1 MNWNPD
7 DPLALLRVINELIE
21 EYRNYQK
28 GLLLGDNSMLNYMY
42 TSLLENNKYREEDIE
57 ILVLKKCQVIH
68 FSVYWT
74 SHLVVFTKV
83 KEYFLVPC
91 VDHGKQV
98 VL

>member
-28 GLLLGDNSMLNYMY
+28 GLLLGENSMLNYMY

-68 FSVYWT
+68 VSVYWT
-74 SHLVVFTKV
+74 SRLVVFT
-83 KEYFLVPC
+83 
-91 VDHGKQV
+91 
-98 VL
+98 

>member
-7 DPLALLRVINELIE
+7 DPLALLRVMNELIE

-28 GLLLGDNSMLNYMY
+28 GLLLGENSMLNYMY

-68 FSVYWT
+68 VSVYWT
-74 SHLVVFTKV
+74 SRLVVFT
-83 KEYFLVPC
+83 
-91 VDHGKQV
+91 
-98 VL
+98 